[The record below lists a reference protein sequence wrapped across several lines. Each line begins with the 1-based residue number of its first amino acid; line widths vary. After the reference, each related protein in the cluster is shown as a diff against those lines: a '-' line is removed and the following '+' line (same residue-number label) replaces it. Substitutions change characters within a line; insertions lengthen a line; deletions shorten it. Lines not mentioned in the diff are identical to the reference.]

1 MATFPSTLPAP
12 LLGGYQANPQDQV
25 VRTQMEVGTA
35 RARLRSTAKIDR
47 VSVQWLLTDAQM
59 ATFRTWWYQDSAS
72 GGAANG
78 TSWFTISLA
87 IGQTGLTS
95 VTARFLQPYQAQSG
109 AGLLWTVKGELE
121 VRYA

>member
-1 MATFPSTLPAP
+1 MATYPATLPAP
-12 LLGGYQANPQDQV
+12 LLSGYQANPQDQV

-47 VSVQWLLTDAQM
+47 VTVQWLFTDDQM

-72 GGAANG
+72 GGAATG
-78 TSWFTISLA
+78 TSWFTISLPL
-87 IGQTGLTS
+87 GQTGLTS
-95 VTARFLQPYQAQSG
+95 VTARFLQPYQAEGG
-109 AGLLWTVKGELE
+109 AGLLWRVRGELE

>member
-1 MATFPSTLPAP
+1 MATFPATLPAP
-12 LLGGYQANPQDQV
+12 MLSGYQANPQDQV

-35 RARLRSTAKIDR
+35 RARLRSTAKIDK
-47 VSVQWLLTDAQM
+47 VTVQWLFTDAQM

-72 GGAANG
+72 GGSATG

-87 IGQTGLTS
+87 LGQTGLTS
-95 VTARFLQPYQAQSG
+95 VTARFLGAYKASGG
-109 AGLLWTVKGELE
+109 AGLLWNVQAELE

>member
-12 LLGGYQANPQDQV
+12 MLSSYQANPQDQV

-35 RARLRSTAKIDR
+35 RARLRSKAQIDR

-59 ATFRTWWYQDSAS
+59 ATFRDWWYGDGAS
-72 GGAANG
+72 G
-78 TSWFTISLA
+78 TSWFTINLA
-87 IGQTGLTS
+87 VGQTGLTA
-95 VTARFLQPYQAQSG
+95 VAARFLQPYQAQGG
-109 AGLLWTVKGELE
+109 AGLLWTVHGELE

>member
-1 MATFPSTLPAP
+1 MATYPATLPAP
-12 LLGGYQANPQDQV
+12 LLNGYQANPQDQV

-47 VSVQWLLTDAQM
+47 VSVQWLFTDAQM

-72 GGAANG
+72 GGAATG
-78 TSWFTISLA
+78 TSWFTISLPT
-87 IGQTGLTS
+87 GQTGLTS
-95 VTARFLQPYQAQSG
+95 VTARFLQPYTAQGG
-109 AGLLWTVKGELE
+109 AGLLWQVHGELE

>member
-1 MATFPSTLPAP
+1 MANFPTTLPAAM
-12 LLGGYQANPQDQV
+12 LNGYQANPLDQV

-47 VSVQWLLTDAQM
+47 VSLQWLFTDAEM
-59 ATFRTWWYQDSAS
+59 ATFRDWWYQDSAS
-72 GGAANG
+72 GGAASG
-78 TSWFTISLA
+78 TSWFTINLA
-87 IGQTGLTS
+87 TGQTGLTT

-109 AGLLWTVKGELE
+109 AGLLWTVRGELE

>member
-1 MATFPSTLPAP
+1 MATFPTTLPAP
-12 LLGGYQANPQDQV
+12 MLSGYQANPQDQV

-35 RARLRSTAKIDR
+35 RARLRSTAKIDH
-47 VSVQWLLTDAQM
+47 VTVQWLFTDAQM

-72 GGAANG
+72 GGSATG

-87 IGQTGLTS
+87 LGQTGLTS
-95 VTARFLQPYQAQSG
+95 VTARFLAPYKASGG
-109 AGLLWTVKGELE
+109 AGLLWNVQAELE

>member
-12 LLGGYQANPQDQV
+12 LLNGYQASPQDQV

-47 VSVQWLLTDAQM
+47 VTVQWLFTDAQM
-59 ATFRTWWYQDSAS
+59 ATFRTWYYGDGAS
-72 GGAANG
+72 G
-78 TSWFTISLA
+78 TSWFYISLA
-87 IGQTGLTS
+87 VGQTGVTS
-95 VTARFLQPYQAQSG
+95 VLARFMQPYTAESG
-109 AGLLWTVKGELE
+109 AGLLWRVQGELE

>member
-1 MATFPSTLPAP
+1 MATFPATLPAP
-12 LLGGYQANPQDQV
+12 MLGGYQANPQDQV

-47 VSVQWLLTDAQM
+47 VSVQWLFTDAQM
-59 ATFRTWWYQDSAS
+59 QTFRDWWYLDSAS
-72 GGAANG
+72 NGAAYG

-87 IGQTGLTS
+87 VGQTGLTS
-95 VTARFLQPYQAQSG
+95 VTARFLQPYQASSG

>member
-1 MATFPSTLPAP
+1 MATFPATLPAP

-47 VSVQWLLTDAQM
+47 VSVQWLFTDAQM

-72 GGAANG
+72 GGAATG

-87 IGQTGLTS
+87 LGQTGLTS
-95 VTARFLQPYQAQSG
+95 VTARFLQPYTAQGG
-109 AGLLWTVKGELE
+109 AGLLWNVHGELE

>member
-12 LLGGYQANPQDQV
+12 LLNSYQANPQDQV

-59 ATFRTWWYQDSAS
+59 ATFRTWYYQDSGS
-72 GGAANG
+72 GGGAAG

-87 IGQTGLTS
+87 VGQTGLTV
-95 VTARFLQPYQAQSG
+95 VTARFLQPYTAQGG
-109 AGLLWTVKGELE
+109 AGLLWTVHGELE

>member
-12 LLGGYQANPQDQV
+12 LLSGYQSNPQDQV

-47 VSVQWLLTDAQM
+47 VSMSWLFTDAQM
-59 ATFRTWWYQDSAS
+59 ATFRAWYYQDSAS
-72 GGAANG
+72 GGAATG
-78 TSWFTISLA
+78 TSWFTMNLP
-87 IGQTGLTS
+87 IGATGLTS
-95 VTARFLQPYQAQSG
+95 VTARFLQPYTAQG
-109 AGLLWTVKGELE
+109 GPGLLWMVHAELE